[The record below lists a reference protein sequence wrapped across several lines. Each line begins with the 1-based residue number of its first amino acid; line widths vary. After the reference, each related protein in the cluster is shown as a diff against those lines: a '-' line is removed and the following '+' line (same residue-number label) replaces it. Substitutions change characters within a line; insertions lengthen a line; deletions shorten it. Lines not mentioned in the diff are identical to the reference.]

1 MTYSERQVKKLGDF
15 LLENYPQE
23 TDEGCFKGEGF
34 VDVAI
39 RLLSNY
45 KAAIGVS
52 VRGVFRPIEEFD
64 RSENEGA

>member
-1 MTYSERQVKKLGDF
+1 MTYSEKQMKKLADF
-15 LLENYPQE
+15 LLENYPRE

-45 KAAIGVS
+45 KAAIGVRNVS
-52 VRGVFRPIEEFD
+52 IPLGEFD
-64 RSENEGA
+64 DRSKNEGT